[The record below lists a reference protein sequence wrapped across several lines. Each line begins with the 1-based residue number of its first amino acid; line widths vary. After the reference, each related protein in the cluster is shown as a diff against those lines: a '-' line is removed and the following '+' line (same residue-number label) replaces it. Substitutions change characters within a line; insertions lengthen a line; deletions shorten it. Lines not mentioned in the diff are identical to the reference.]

1 MVLNAGN
8 LHHGQ
13 YDVRK
18 MTKIGFCFSV
28 TSSYVIELN
37 WILNYDIQFRNTY
50 TIDFN
55 NFVLN

>member
-28 TSSYVIELN
+28 TSNYVIELN
-37 WILNYDIQFRNTY
+37 WILN
-50 TIDFN
+50 
-55 NFVLN
+55 